1 MKTTPRFRPSAIS
14 QILIVAL
21 LAPMLLT
28 LAGCKDSDYTAA
40 CKASDDIASGVSAVR
55 DLSEQLYSTYHLIDK
70 DEVRAIQL
78 GAIDA
83 AAANK
88 QFRNKLRAV
97 KTING
102 DTKTQIGAW
111 VGEVLTSL
119 EALEQNG
126 TLHIKNE
133 SARSQLAIAFKTIRV
148 AIATIQA
155 LAAANGIALPAP
167 RVFAASPAFSSS
179 TRWYAWT
186 ADSTAPAPAPAV
198 ITPAFDVD
206 ETCGKNAPDN
216 LEARRCPKRAS
227 IVAVNSGGGN

>member
-1 MKTTPRFRPSAIS
+1 MKTTLRFRPSAIS
-14 QILIVAL
+14 QVLIVAL
-21 LAPMLLT
+21 LAPMLIT
-28 LAGCKDSDYTAA
+28 LAGCKDSDYTSA

-88 QFRNKLRAV
+88 EFRNKLRAV
-97 KTING
+97 KKING

-119 EALEQNG
+119 EALEQSG

-148 AIATIQA
+148 AVATIQA

-167 RVFAASPAFSSS
+167 RVFAVSPAFSSS
-179 TRWYAWT
+179 TTTSPFRSGT
-186 ADSTAPAPAPAV
+186 TIIAPPF
-198 ITPAFDVD
+198 TPPVFDVD
-206 ETCGKNAPDN
+206 ESCGKNMVTPDDV
-216 LEARRCPKRAS
+216 EFRRCPKRAA